1 MKKVH
6 HFHCHT
12 FFHKG
17 KVVWIEPVRFGQG
30 WTSWETLITTPWN
43 HASQI
48 FSKTNGLGVLFGLG
62 AVGQTQTLREPKAPA
77 LGLKSLSDI
86 PERILSLHVQLT
98 VLWLQKIRR
107 VKGEQGRDG
116 CLAFPPT
123 GLQAVEKGPRSSR
136 DVFGVCTDHDV
147 PLGSLEE
154 SWMGIKN
161 TGVLSLFLVV
171 CWFFSIY
178 IFNN

>member
-6 HFHCHT
+6 HFHCHA

-17 KVVWIEPVRFGQG
+17 KVVWIEPVCFGQG

-48 FSKTNGLGVLFGLG
+48 FSKINGLGVLFGLG

-77 LGLKSLSDI
+77 WGLKSLSDI

-116 CLAFPPT
+116 CQAFPTYWST
-123 GLQAVEKGPRSSR
+123 GCGERTKVFQRRFWCLQWPWCPCRFLGRELDGGKEHWSSE
-136 DVFGVCTDHDV
+136 FISC
-147 PLGSLEE
+147 SL
-154 SWMGIKN
+154 
-161 TGVLSLFLVV
+161 LV
-171 CWFFSIY
+171 FSIY